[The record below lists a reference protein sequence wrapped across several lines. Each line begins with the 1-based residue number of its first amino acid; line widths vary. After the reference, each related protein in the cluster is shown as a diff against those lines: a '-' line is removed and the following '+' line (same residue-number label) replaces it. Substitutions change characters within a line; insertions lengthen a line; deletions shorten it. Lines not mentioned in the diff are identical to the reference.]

1 MESDHIYLLCFFTR
15 VFFVVW
21 LVWYICIEWGVDK
34 KFLDDNAV
42 KLDKDVLQSVFVA
55 MAIGGNRM
63 DSGKNKAKSWLTPG
77 SKEYLIRSKI
87 NNGALKVKKKEKI
100 HVCVVVFTPIY

>member
-1 MESDHIYLLCFFTR
+1 M
-15 VFFVVW
+15 
-21 LVWYICIEWGVDK
+21 DK
-34 KFLDDNAV
+34 KFLNDDAI
-42 KLDKDVLQSVFVA
+42 KLEKDVLQSAFVA

-87 NNGALKVKKKEKI
+87 SNGALKVNI
-100 HVCVVVFTPIY
+100 NTLTSLF